1 MQVDKIASFST
12 AGTEINME
20 YTAVNSH
27 MMINYGSFLH
37 NKDTILSL
45 TTGAILIGSTLVRM
59 EDLDSTLDLSIEINY
74 GTSLKKETTTLSR
87 VWIQESTF
95 TLAAPEMKLEFTM
108 EATVISS
115 LFS

>member
-1 MQVDKIASFST
+1 MQADKIASFST

-20 YTAVNSH
+20 YTAVNSSL
-27 MMINYGSFLH
+27 MINYGSFHH

-45 TTGAILIGSTLVRM
+45 TTGEILIGSTPVGM
-59 EDLDSTLDLSIEINY
+59 EDLDSTRDLSIEINY
-74 GTSLKKETTTLSR
+74 GTSLKKETTMLSR

-95 TLAAPEMKLEFTM
+95 TLAAPETKLEFTM